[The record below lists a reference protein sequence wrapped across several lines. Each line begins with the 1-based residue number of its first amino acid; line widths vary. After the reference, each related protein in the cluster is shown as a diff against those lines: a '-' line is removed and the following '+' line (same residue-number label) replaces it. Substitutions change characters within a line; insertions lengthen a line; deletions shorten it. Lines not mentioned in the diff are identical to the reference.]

1 MLHHSCD
8 MKCSHYIWSSGV
20 FCWENVANTTVFRK
34 FAKGILNQPDTHPH
48 LKKNDVPQKERWQKF
63 QMKTPA
69 KRRVRI
75 LYIYICKCVYVYIY
89 ICMHSFRIIINFVQA
104 CGIIYDNSG
113 YSMIFLE
120 RRCGPVRFEKNNN
133 NLPSR
138 SLTANA
144 PEKLPKP
151 NRKGSSSSPTIF
163 QG

>member
-1 MLHHSCD
+1 M
-8 MKCSHYIWSSGV
+8 IW
-20 FCWENVANTTVFRK
+20 NVRTTFGLPGFSVGKTLRIPQFSVSLLREFWINQTHIPTSRK
-34 FAKGILNQPDTHPH
+34 TMCPKKKGD
-48 LKKNDVPQKERWQKF
+48 KNSKWKHPQKEEF
-63 QMKTPA
+63 
-69 KRRVRI
+69 VYCI
-75 LYIYICKCVYVYIY
+75 YIYVNVYMYIYIY